1 MENSEASKDQD
12 QNVQSKII
20 HKKRKKRHKRSEAG
34 KKKQNAKTKVRQKVS
49 KAKFK
54 AKLELGK
61 KNDTITKLQE
71 RLMKF
76 CRKTLPNLS
85 SVRTKT
91 VIATNVKSHI
101 NTTNS
106 RDFII
111 RKLEG
116 IPKVNPNDFDF
127 IDYNVGSGVFG
138 SVKLG
143 RIKTLNSTIAA
154 KVLDEKTSSK
164 SLLAEV
170 VTLLTLS
177 GSQYFPFCY
186 GLLDDTDK
194 PKEPLNKCIL
204 MEFLGQ
210 VNGDMYSPYPTLA
223 KMASSRL
230 LNHTNIR
237 HIFSLI
243 LEGVQFLHLKGI
255 LHNDI
260 KADNIVVCKERVV
273 LIDFGKATMIKC
285 PVTYNIK
292 KADQVTYNLYHRHL
306 AHELRNKTNSK
317 QTKLTDIYSIGY
329 MFKHVAATLP
339 YKPLIELGRHM
350 KVPEPSQRLSIES
363 ALIVLS

>member
-1 MENSEASKDQD
+1 
-12 QNVQSKII
+12 
-20 HKKRKKRHKRSEAG
+20 
-34 KKKQNAKTKVRQKVS
+34 
-49 KAKFK
+49 
-54 AKLELGK
+54 
-61 KNDTITKLQE
+61 
-71 RLMKF
+71 MKF
-76 CRKTLPNLS
+76 RRKTLPMLS

-91 VIATNVKSHI
+91 VIATNVKSHV
-101 NTTNS
+101 NTTSS

-116 IPKVNPNDFDF
+116 IPKVHSSGFDF
-127 IDYNVGSGVFG
+127 IDYNIGSGVFR

-143 RIKTLNSTIAA
+143 RIKTLNSTIAV
-154 KVLDEKTSSK
+154 KVLDEKTSHER
-164 SLLAEV
+164 LLAEV

-186 GLLDDTDK
+186 GLLDDCN
-194 PKEPLNKCIL
+194 EPNEPSNKCIL

-210 VNGDMYSPYPTLA
+210 VNGQTFSPYPTLA
-223 KMASSRL
+223 KMASTRL
-230 LNHTNIR
+230 LNHVNIR
-237 HIFSLI
+237 HVFIKV
-243 LEGVQFLHLKGI
+243 LEGVQFLHSKGI

-260 KADNIVVCKERVV
+260 KADNIVVCEERVV
-273 LIDFGKATMIKC
+273 IIDFGKATMIKC

-292 KADQVTYNLYHRHL
+292 KADQETHNLYHRHL

-317 QTKLTDIYSIGY
+317 QTVLTDIYSIGY

-363 ALIVLS
+363 ALIVLNLE